1 MTQSGWA
8 AAFYEDAAGW
18 KPVKDFLKE
27 IEATDREQWDTLH
40 RKFEIFGERGW
51 DDSLKSGLLKPVEGK
66 IYEIKVKGG
75 QARVLGFG
83 WRKRFIAAAAEIK
96 KTDDLDPNTVK
107 AAEERRKDWM
117 QRHGAPP
124 DS

>member
-18 KPVKDFLKE
+18 KPVEDFLNE
-27 IEATDREQWDTLH
+27 LEAIDRDQADTLH
-40 RKFEIFGERGW
+40 GKFEIFGERGW
-51 DDSLKSGLLKPVEGK
+51 NDSVRSGLLKHVEGK

-83 WRKRFIAAAAEIK
+83 WHKFFVAAAAEIK
-96 KTDDLDPNTVK
+96 KTDDLDPNTIQ
-107 AAEERRKDWM
+107 AAENRRKDWIE
-117 QRHGAPP
+117 RRGT
-124 DS
+124 